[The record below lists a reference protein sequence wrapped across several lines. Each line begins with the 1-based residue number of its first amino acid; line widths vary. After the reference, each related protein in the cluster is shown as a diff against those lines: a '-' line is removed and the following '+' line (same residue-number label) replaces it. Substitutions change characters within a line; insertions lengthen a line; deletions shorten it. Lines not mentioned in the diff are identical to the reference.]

1 MFPRLLLI
9 PVLLAALS
17 PPPSQAQTSKEEFL
31 DALKKAFSHDTET
44 DRIAALTGLYYFEG
58 TDEKTIEMFKN
69 RSIPMVAKKKNPT
82 IALKPLPA
90 DHRSSYVLNGIEYS
104 PNSPHAGLVSLNE
117 GKTTFPYGIHQGR
130 FLLPGLIGK
139 RVAAVEVKD
148 AMLSVVVM
156 GFGSDGPANF
166 KGTCRFRLSNGK
178 IEEREIS
185 DNGFG
190 NQTFMMRAQE
200 IVSCSIRLLSETG
213 HLRMIL
219 SRDGKDFFSK
229 RVDLA
234 QGQAVEYLPK
244 KSR

>member
-17 PPPSQAQTSKEEFL
+17 PLPSQAQTSKGEFL
-31 DALKKAFSHDTET
+31 DTLKKAFSHDTERE
-44 DRIAALTGLYYFEG
+44 RIAALTGLYYFEG
-58 TDEKTIEMFKN
+58 TDEKTLEMYKN
-69 RSIPMVAKKKNPT
+69 RAIPMLAKKKNSP

-90 DHRSSYVLNGIEYS
+90 DHRPKYVLNGVEYR
-104 PNSPHAGLVSLNE
+104 PNVPHAGLVSLNG

-130 FLLPGLIGK
+130 FLLPGLVDK
-139 RVAAVEVKD
+139 RVADVEVKD
-148 AMLSVVVM
+148 AALSVLVM
-156 GFGSDGPANF
+156 SFGSDGPAKF
-166 KGTCRFRLSNGK
+166 KGTCGFRLSNGE
-178 IEEREIS
+178 IDEREIS

-190 NQTFMMRAQE
+190 NRTFMMRAQE

-213 HLRMIL
+213 NLWMIL

-229 RVDLA
+229 RVNLT
-234 QGQAVEYLPK
+234 QVQAVEYLPK

>member
-9 PVLLAALS
+9 PVLFAALS
-17 PPPSQAQTSKEEFL
+17 PQPSQAQTSKEEFL

-44 DRIAALTGLYYFEG
+44 ERIAALTGLYYFEG
-58 TDEKTIEMFKN
+58 TDEKTLAMYEN
-69 RSIPMVAKKKNPT
+69 RAIPMLARKENPE

-90 DHRSSYVLNGIEYS
+90 YHRPKYVLNGVEYR
-104 PNSPHAGLVSLNE
+104 PNVPHAGLVSLDE
-117 GKTTFPYGIHQGR
+117 GKTTVPYGIHEGR
-130 FLLPGLIGK
+130 FLLPGLVGK

-148 AMLSVVVM
+148 AALSVLVM
-156 GFGSDGPANF
+156 GFGSDGPAKF
-166 KGTCRFRLSNGK
+166 KGTCRFRLSNGE
-178 IEEREIS
+178 IDEREIS

-190 NQTFMMRAQE
+190 NRTFIMRAQQ

-213 HLRMIL
+213 NLRMIL